1 LEKKMKNLRFPIL
14 FLLITSLGLLFMG
27 ATPPKAKKAEPE
39 KAAKAPN
46 PVQVEMQ
53 LLQAAMVEGV
63 VAIGKGDVRH
73 LPPLFHKVHLAADK
87 TQSEANKG
95 TYKPPKNADKI
106 AHFKKLDREFHL
118 EMIKL
123 VKAAKK
129 NNVDEVAHAY
139 ADLVVRCQ
147 GCHRT
152 FR

>member
-1 LEKKMKNLRFPIL
+1 MKTALLPL
-14 FLLITSLGLLFMG
+14 FATLALALFALG
-27 ATPPKAKKAEPE
+27 AKPPQEAAKKTEAQ
-39 KAAKAPN
+39 PN

-53 LLQAAMVEGV
+53 LLQVAMTEAVQ
-63 VAIGKGDVRH
+63 AIGKGDVRH
-73 LPPLFHKVHLAADK
+73 LPPLFHRVHLAADK
-87 TQSEANKG
+87 TQTEANKG

-129 NNVDEVAHAY
+129 NNVDEVAHAF

-147 GCHRT
+147 SCHRT